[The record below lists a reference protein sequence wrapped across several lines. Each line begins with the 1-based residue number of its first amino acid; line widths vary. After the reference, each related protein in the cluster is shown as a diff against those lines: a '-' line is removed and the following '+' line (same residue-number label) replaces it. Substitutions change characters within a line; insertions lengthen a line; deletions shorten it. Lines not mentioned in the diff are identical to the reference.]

1 MSYVRRPEFL
11 PFTRPMVGEE
21 EIAEIIAGVTN
32 KARVGVCIDTAHVH
46 GAGYDIRTQ
55 SGWDAMMDRFN
66 AIVGLQYLR
75 GIHVN
80 DSKVE
85 LGSRVDRHAPIGRGR
100 VGIEGFRALSTYQH
114 RVCLLPP
121 ARLTATSLS
130 PLRIALCLPVNDN
143 RLHGMC
149 VSRTKSDLG

>member
-1 MSYVRRPEFL
+1 MFHYFWHAPPSAPLILFPPLALR
-11 PFTRPMVGEE
+11 VGASFE
-21 EIAEIIAGVTN
+21 EIAEIIAGVTD

-66 AIVGLQYLR
+66 AVVGLQYLR

-100 VGIEGFRALSTYQH
+100 VGIEGFRALSACWH
-114 RVCLLPP
+114 RAGTMQTTFL
-121 ARLTATSLS
+121 
-130 PLRIALCLPVNDN
+130 
-143 RLHGMC
+143 
-149 VSRTKSDLG
+149 